1 MSQNATNDK
10 YKRDLELLL
19 KEEDLAKID
28 ATIKEEN
35 VCDDNQVIA
44 RKLILLRKSKKISR
58 VSLAKETN
66 LSESTIKKYENG
78 DLNTPSKTIDILAD
92 YFNVPV
98 AYITKS
104 NSVTELDYQF
114 ISALK
119 VYCWQLTIK
128 VGNTLQVED
137 GNLFSYNEIRESVA
151 KAALTAIRC
160 IPDTEYYLGHY
171 LYVCK
176 CLIESDEIEEVH
188 KIKSVKDAKGLISSK
203 LYEYIGRLQDE
214 DYIKGFSLD
223 DIFRII
229 EFVVCTLTLADK
241 EQYYKIISQL
251 KPLIDNYRLY
261 LKRNIVLD

>member
-1 MSQNATNDK
+1 MCQNTTIDK

-35 VCDDNQVIA
+35 ICDEKEIIA
-44 RKLILLRKSKKISR
+44 KKLVLLRKAKNISR
-58 VSLAKETN
+58 VFLAKETN

-78 DLNTPSKTIDILAD
+78 YLGAPSKTIDILAD
-92 YFNVPV
+92 YFEVPIS
-98 AYITKS
+98 YITKP
-104 NSVTELDYQF
+104 NSVTELDFQF
-114 ISALK
+114 ISALR

-137 GNLFSYNEIRESVA
+137 GNLFSYNEIRESIA

-176 CLIESDEIEEVH
+176 CLIESDEIEVVH

-214 DYIKGFSLD
+214 DYKKGFSLD

-229 EFVVCTLTLADK
+229 EFVVCTLMLADK